1 MDGDV
6 EDCIV
11 GDAVFVSSLLLL
23 LAVLL
28 VVLFLLTLLLFSV
41 SSSSFISSGSFVLSL
56 IYDVRDFLSLDAYSI
71 PFSLVGVY
79 SSFNNNDN
87 NDDDNNDD
95 DDTDGT
101 NSG

>member
-23 LAVLL
+23 LAV
-28 VVLFLLTLLLFSV
+28 VVLLFLLMLLLYSV
-41 SSSSFISSGSFVLSL
+41 SSSSFISCGSFVLSL
-56 IYDVRDFLSLDAYSI
+56 MYAVRDFLSLDAYSI

-79 SSFNNNDN
+79 SSFNNNDD